1 LLLQFNDFFLN
12 KNQPMKNSLET
23 QTLVPL
29 LVDARETLE
38 PPASTQSKS
47 KLIKQTKKKQVL
59 VKA

>member
-1 LLLQFNDFFLN
+1 
-12 KNQPMKNSLET
+12 MKNSLET